1 MMQLSCEFVIRLPR
15 STLVSAAREKTAEP
29 AVAAPATGPHG
40 KILVVDDNRDAAET
54 LALVLEMS
62 GHKILVGHS
71 GREALDLGSRE
82 RPDAIILDIGMPD
95 MTGYE
100 AARRIRREAW
110 GRKTFLLAITG
121 WGQED
126 DKEAARAAGFD
137 GRRRKPYASCTLNP
151 SRRAAIVSRVSRQIS
166 SSVVGS

>member
-1 MMQLSCEFVIRLPR
+1 VIRLPR
-15 STLVSAAREKTAEP
+15 STLVPGSLEKVAEAATRP
-29 AVAAPATGPHG
+29 AASGPRG
-40 KILVVDDNRDAAET
+40 KVLVVDDNRDAAET
-54 LALVLEMS
+54 LALVLGMF
-62 GHKILVGHS
+62 GHELLVGHT
-71 GREALDLGSRE
+71 GREAIELGSRE

-100 AARRIRREAW
+100 TARRIRREAW

-137 GRRRKPYASCTLNP
+137 GHLTKPVDPDQVELLLTNFLNARSGP
-151 SRRAAIVSRVSRQIS
+151 DG
-166 SSVVGS
+166 SVGLAG